1 MFTKEE
7 LTQLFASF
15 NRQKIL
21 VVGDIMLDSYIWGKV
36 DRISPEA
43 PVPIV
48 SVEKRTNRLGGAA
61 NVALNINSLGAK
73 AIICTVIGADQKG
86 GELVD
91 LLKKESMSTDGI
103 VRSDERITTTKFRVM
118 GNNVQLLRVDDES
131 TDDLTISEEKQLVES
146 VKQILD
152 RERIEAIIFQD
163 YNKGNLSKT
172 VITEIIALAQQN
184 KIPTAVDPKRKNFF
198 EYRNVNLFKPNLKEL
213 NEGLGIN
220 INSNDKENLEK
231 ACYELNDKINSD
243 LIMITLSEN
252 GVYITGEMNGF
263 SGPHAIPAHIRNVAD
278 VSGAGDT
285 VISVAALCL
294 AIKLHPEKIAS
305 LSNLAGGIVC
315 EEVGVVPINKKVLLK
330 EAITL
335 MTK

>member
-48 SVEKRTNRLGGAA
+48 SVEKRSNRLGGAA

-73 AIICTVIGADQKG
+73 AIICAVIGADQKG

-118 GNNVQLLRVDDES
+118 GNNVQLLRVDDEI
-131 TDDLTISEEKQLVES
+131 TDDLTISEEKQFVES

-152 RERIEAIIFQD
+152 REKIEAIIFQD

-213 NEGLGIN
+213 NEGLGID
-220 INSNDKENLEK
+220 IDSNDKENLEK

-243 LIMITLSEN
+243 LVMITLSEN

-263 SGPHAIPAHIRNVAD
+263 SGSHAIPAHIRNVAD

-285 VISVAALCL
+285 VISVTALCL
-294 AIKLHPEKIAS
+294 AIKLHPKKIAS

-315 EEVGVVPINKKVLLK
+315 EEVGVVPINKEVLLK